1 MKKYI
6 IFTALWLGIIISAG
20 AQTFQAT
27 DIIFGK
33 DISESQKQSM
43 RKKVLGQEVKL
54 TTFDKDIKMETITKG
69 NGSSQEP
76 IIFHE
81 ESDGRYKFTD
91 RSDIIFLSI
100 DKILGYYKSLKIE
113 VWNRDE
119 YQWTVIM
126 KRK

>member
-1 MKKYI
+1 MKRYFIFI
-6 IFTALWLGIIISAG
+6 ILLCGLVSSIE
-20 AQTFQAT
+20 AQIFQAT
-27 DIIFGK
+27 DIIFSK
-33 DISESQKQSM
+33 DISESEKQSM
-43 RKKVLGQEVKL
+43 RKKALGQEVKL
-54 TTFDKDIKMETITKG
+54 TTFDKDIKMETISKY